1 MWCLVVV
8 VSFWVHSSC
17 VMMRV
22 PPPWAIS
29 RSRRSAGAAGA
40 PEGAGIGPGAIS
52 GAAGAGNAGV
62 CIGRKV
68 MVVVVFR
75 VFRMLF
81 AKLSIDW
88 VVMAEVDCWV
98 LLICLVERQ
107 AVVIRS
113 MMAIVTAR
121 VMFVFFMVLIIYC
134 KACASES
141 RNKLVCLYRAQPGF
155 AISIANV
162 TLLAKV
168 CNRKVSVEK

>member
-8 VSFWVHSSC
+8 VSFWVDSSC

-22 PPPWAIS
+22 PPPWAMS
-29 RSRRSAGAAGA
+29 ASARSWI
-40 PEGAGIGPGAIS
+40 GAGTS

-68 MVVVVFR
+68 MVVVVLW
-75 VFRMLF
+75 VFWMLF
-81 AKLSIDW
+81 ARLSIDW
-88 VVMAEVDCWV
+88 VVQVLIDCWV

-107 AVVIRS
+107 DMVIRS
-113 MMAIVTAR
+113 MMATGTIIGSV
-121 VMFVFFMVLIIYC
+121 VFFMVLIIYC